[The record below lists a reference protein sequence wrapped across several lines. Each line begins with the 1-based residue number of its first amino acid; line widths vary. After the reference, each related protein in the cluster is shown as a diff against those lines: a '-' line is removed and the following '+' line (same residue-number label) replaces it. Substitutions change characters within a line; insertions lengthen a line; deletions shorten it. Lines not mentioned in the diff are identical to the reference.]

1 MDTDTFI
8 VRVKANDIYENITD
22 DVETRFGTWNFELN
36 RPQPK
41 GKNKKVIGVMKDQLD
56 EKTMKTTDG
65 VRTETY
71 SYLVDDGGEKKK
83 NQKLQKIAIKRKLNY
98 EDFKNCSEA
107 SQLIK

>member
-83 NQKLQKIAIKRKLNY
+83 IKSYKKLQ
-98 EDFKNCSEA
+98 
-107 SQLIK
+107 